1 MMKFM
6 KIDIEKE
13 ENKKVEKFYLLND
26 KIVKKIFT
34 SDEELGKKVI
44 LRILSDILKI
54 PVKKLDDDFEIVIP
68 K

>member
-1 MMKFM
+1 M